1 MRKTFILLLLT
12 LLSIGA
18 VWGQTAVVTTRPAQ
32 IDISANTSESAVLM
46 TISAYPVD
54 DVRYRLYSGSNQYN
68 CWDAVT
74 STYVTS
80 ASYGSGP
87 QVPGTPTT
95 SSTWWIMFQRGNNA
109 SVSASYRDRLGPTYP
124 SNFNTTALPTAT
136 AIVTPASITNSDVT
150 FNTWNSY
157 DQKYVVLAY
166 DSTVGGV
173 LVSATSTALTTG
185 AFDLKIEYGTL
196 IQRIEVRDVTNNLVE
211 SVTGSWGSG
220 APTPTINISGSLSA
234 FSAWTGSPSA
244 AQSYTLSG
252 SNLTGNINVV
262 APDGFVLSTDES
274 TWTATLSLASTFNG
288 LVYVRMTGAT
298 AGEFNGNITHNS
310 TGAAEV
316 TQAVSGTVSDPVPT
330 ILPVSNLTAFT
341 TLVGT
346 PSASQQY
353 NLTAAFL
360 TANITITAP
369 AGFEISTD
377 GSNYSAGLSVAPNYN
392 GQIYVRLTGTTA
404 GTFNGNILHSSTGAT
419 DVNVAVS
426 GAVTNPAVPTT
437 FLEENFEYTA
447 GTTLVSNGWIAHS
460 GAGTNSPTVAESGL
474 AYPGYYAMSGL
485 AGQTINTGEDVH
497 KNLLEAQT
505 SGSVYNSFLIKVTSA
520 TEAGD
525 YVYHYATNADITT
538 DFKAKFFVGRDT
550 SNNVRFGLTKSANI
564 GSAVAWTGYD
574 YALNTTYLVVL
585 KYEIVPGTANDIATA
600 WINPII
606 GVTEPTPMLSAA
618 TTETDI
624 GVLGIGAVGIRQ
636 SNASLTAIFDGI
648 RVTNDWDL
656 LWDGTPP
663 PPPALAANPT
673 ILDPLASIVGNYS
686 DEFGSYTITSSNLL
700 GQINV
705 VAPEG
710 FVVSTDQT
718 NWSSTLDLAVNFTG
732 TIYVS
737 MYASVSGEYN
747 GNIVHTT
754 AGLDP
759 VNVAVSGEAF
769 NPAVIWNITANL
781 SAFGAEAGTPSAA
794 QSYTLSASNAS
805 QNLALETTA
814 PFEISTSQTTGFG
827 TSLSLAPTFNG
838 NIWVRMNAATAGTFE
853 SVITHS
859 TLDATPAD
867 INISGIATAPAGNY
881 ATDLFFSEYIEGSSS
896 NKALEIF
903 NGTGVPVDLGT
914 YKVYLYSNGASAA
927 TNTLT
932 FTPGTMLAHG
942 DVYVIANASANA
954 TILGLADVTSTVT
967 FFNGDDAIS
976 MVKVV
981 NEQEVFVDI
990 IGVIDQ
996 DPGTQWTAD
1005 GGYSTLDKTLVRKP
1019 TVTQGI
1025 TVNPPNPGDNIA
1037 TAFPTL
1043 ATEWDVYPID
1053 TLTDLGSHTF
1063 APGMEIAATP
1073 VITPASG
1080 LYYNPVEVNIT
1091 AATPGSIIRYTTNGS
1106 EPDETSSQYTAP
1118 FQVTATSTVKA
1129 RAYATGF
1136 APSAVAIA
1144 NYSFPVAVANIA
1156 ALRAMPTGTTVYQ
1169 LTGEAILTFQQ
1180 STRNQKYIQ
1189 DATAAIVIDDA
1200 AGVITTAYNLY
1211 DGITGIAGTLGL
1223 YSGLLQF
1230 TPAANPGAAT
1240 STGNVV
1246 VPEVRTL
1253 ASLTTADQ
1261 AKLIKVE
1268 NVMVDATNV
1277 NFGTYAENI
1286 NVTDPTATLVMRTF
1300 PATDYSST
1308 AIPTVAQDIICLV
1321 GEFSGTM
1328 QISPRFL
1335 SDFSNHAG
1343 GTLEAPIVSIS
1354 VVGNTINL
1362 SWDAV
1367 AGATSYRVEGSSDPY
1382 GTFTPVT
1389 TVTGT
1394 AYNGAAEGMKF
1405 FKVIAIQ

>member
-1 MRKTFILLLLT
+1 MRKTLVLILFALLYLN
-12 LLSIGA
+12 LLMGQGAETFENHALSGTSYVDGSYVGDGGVTWNYVQVTGEQTYPITNKGIILRRIG
-18 VWGQTAVVTTRPAQ
+18 
-32 IDISANTSESAVLM
+32 SNSKLYSS
-46 TISAYPVD
+46 TIS
-54 DVRYRLYSGSNQYN
+54 GGI
-68 CWDAVT
+68 
-74 STYVTS
+74 
-80 ASYGSGP
+80 ASFSC
-87 QVPGTPTT
+87 QLRKA
-95 SSTWWIMFQRGNNA
+95 F
-109 SVSASYRDRLGPTYP
+109 
-124 SNFNTTALPTAT
+124 
-136 AIVTPASITNSDVT
+136 
-150 FNTWNSY
+150 
-157 DQKYVVLAY
+157 
-166 DSTVGGV
+166 
-173 LVSATSTALTTG
+173 TG
-185 AFDLKIEYGTL
+185 AGDRQAALYINDTFVANSVLFGSTSGADETIINFTVNDINVTGD
-196 IQRIEVRDVTNNLVE
+196 IIIEVRNIQGTGTTNRQFTIDNIVW
-211 SVTGSWGSG
+211 TGYTGG
-220 APTPTINISGSLSA
+220 APIPTVNISGTLTP
-234 FSAWTGSPSA
+234 FSAWTGTPSD

-252 SNLTGNINVV
+252 TNLTANIAVV
-262 APDGFVLSTDES
+262 APTGYALSTDQT

-346 PSASQQY
+346 PSATQQY

-377 GSNYSAGLSVAPNYN
+377 GSNYSAGLSVTPNYN

-505 SGSVYNSFLIKVTSA
+505 SGTVYNSFLINVTSA

-525 YVYHYATNADITT
+525 YVYHYATNADNTT

-648 RVTNDWDL
+648 RVTNDWNL

-673 ILDPLASIVGNYS
+673 ILDPLTSVVGNYS

-710 FVVSTDQT
+710 FVISTDQT

-781 SAFGAEAGTPSAA
+781 SAFGAEVGTPSAA
-794 QSYTLSASNAS
+794 QSYTLSATNAS

-814 PFEISTSQTTGFG
+814 PFEISTSETTGFG

-859 TLDATPAD
+859 TLDATPTD
-867 INISGIATAPAGNY
+867 VNLSGTATAPAGNY
-881 ATDLFFSEYIEGSSS
+881 ATDLFFSEYIEGSSN
-896 NKALEIF
+896 NKAIEIF
-903 NGTGVPVDLGT
+903 NGTGVPVDLSIYT
-914 YKVYLYSNGASAA
+914 AKLANSASAWGSPFA
-927 TNTLT
+927 LTGILAHNDVFVITNSSAALPEIISNSDMTSTLT
-932 FTPGTMLAHG
+932 
-942 DVYVIANASANA
+942 Y
-954 TILGLADVTSTVT
+954 
-967 FFNGDDAIS
+967 FNGDDAVGLFKNDVLI
-976 MVKVV
+976 
-981 NEQEVFVDI
+981 DI
-990 IGVIDQ
+990 IGTIGT
-996 DPGTQWTAD
+996 DPGTAWPVAGVANATTEH
-1005 GGYSTLDKTLVRKP
+1005 TLIRKP
-1019 TVTQGI
+1019 TVAQGNI
-1025 TVNPPNPGDNIA
+1025 DWASSAGTDADNS
-1037 TAFPTL
+1037 
-1043 ATEWDVYPID
+1043 EWIVQAQNYVA
-1053 TLTDLGSHTF
+1053 DLGSHTF
-1063 APGMEIAATP
+1063 TPGMEIAATP
-1073 VITPASG
+1073 EISPAGG
-1080 LYYNPVEVNIT
+1080 LYYTPVEITIT
-1091 AATPGSIIRYTTNGS
+1091 AATPGSVIRYTTDGS
-1106 EPDETSSQYTAP
+1106 EPNETSNQYTVP

-1156 ALRAMPTGTTVYQ
+1156 ALRAMPTGATVYQ

-1246 VPEVRTL
+1246 VPELRTL
-1253 ASLTTADQ
+1253 ASLTSADQ

-1268 NVMVDATNV
+1268 NIMVDATNV
-1277 NFGTYAENI
+1277 NFGTFAENI

-1343 GTLEAPIVSIS
+1343 GTLEAPIVSIN

>member
-1 MRKTFILLLLT
+1 MRKTLVLLLFALLAIGAAYGQYLVNFEGATETKTGYASGTVNLSGLDWNMTESLIGALATDFYNGTKSARFSGKANSSITMLADKANGIGTLSFQYRRYGSDAQVAWKAEYSINQGSTWTQIGSAFTATDSVQTFSSEINVTGNIRIRILLVDN
-12 LLSIGA
+12 IG
-18 VWGQTAVVTTRPAQ
+18 TANKRM
-32 IDISANTSESAVLM
+32 N
-46 TISAYPVD
+46 VD
-54 DVRYRLYSGSNQYN
+54 DITITDYTG
-68 CWDAVT
+68 
-74 STYVTS
+74 
-80 ASYGSGP
+80 
-87 QVPGTPTT
+87 GT
-95 SSTWWIMFQRGNNA
+95 
-109 SVSASYRDRLGPTYP
+109 
-124 SNFNTTALPTAT
+124 
-136 AIVTPASITNSDVT
+136 
-150 FNTWNSY
+150 
-157 DQKYVVLAY
+157 
-166 DSTVGGV
+166 
-173 LVSATSTALTTG
+173 
-185 AFDLKIEYGTL
+185 
-196 IQRIEVRDVTNNLVE
+196 
-211 SVTGSWGSG
+211 
-220 APTPTINISGSLSA
+220 PTPTIGVSGTLTP
-234 FSAWTGSPSA
+234 FSAYTGTPSD
-244 AQSYTLSG
+244 AQSYTVSG
-252 SNLTGNINVV
+252 SNLTANIAVV
-262 APDGFVLSTDES
+262 APTGYALSTNQT

-316 TQAVSGTVSDPVPT
+316 TQAISGSVSDPIPQIFT
-330 ILPVSNLTAFT
+330 TGTPTAFS

-392 GQIYVRLTGTTA
+392 GQIYVRLTGTTV
-404 GTFNGNILHSSTGAT
+404 GTYDGNILHSSTGAT
-419 DVNVAVS
+419 DVNVAVT
-426 GAVTNPAVPTT
+426 GTVTEPLGPTT
-437 FLEENFEYTA
+437 FFEENFPYTA
-447 GTTLVSNGWIAHS
+447 GTALTANGWTAHS
-460 GAGTNSPTVAESGL
+460 AGGTNAILVTEPGMTYPSYPMASGL
-474 AYPGYYAMSGL
+474 AATLTTS
-485 AGQTINTGEDVH
+485 GEDIN
-497 KNLLEAQT
+497 KTFTPIATE
-505 SGSVYNSFLIKVTSA
+505 GSVYTSLLVNVSSA
-520 TEAGD
+520 QTTGD
-525 YVYHYATNADITT
+525 YFYHLSSSPINSSFYR
-538 DFKAKFFVGRDT
+538 GRVFIQKDT
-550 SNNVRFGLTKSANI
+550 ASDNFRFGLANAGGI
-564 GSAVAWTGYD
+564 ATAVSTGYD
-574 YALNTTYLVVL
+574 YVYGITYLLVL
-585 KYEIVPGTANDIATA
+585 KYDIIPGTNNDVVHL
-600 WINPII
+600 WINPVISA
-606 GVTEPTPMLSAA
+606 TEPTPTLTS
-618 TTETDI
+618 TDVI
-624 GVLGIGAVGIRQ
+624 TSEPAGIGSVILRQ
-636 SNASLTAIFDGI
+636 GTASNAPALRVDGI

-663 PPPALAANPT
+663 PPPALAANPI
-673 ILDPLASIVGNYS
+673 ILDPLTSVVGNYS

-710 FVVSTDQT
+710 FVISTDQT
-718 NWSSTLDLAVNFTG
+718 NWSSTLDLAVNFNG

-781 SAFGAEAGTPSAA
+781 SAFGAEVGTPSAA
-794 QSYTLSASNAS
+794 QSYTLSATNAS

-814 PFEISTSQTTGFG
+814 PFEISTSETTGFG

-859 TLDATPAD
+859 TLDATPTD
-867 INISGIATAPAGNY
+867 VNLSGTATAPAGNY
-881 ATDLFFSEYIEGSSS
+881 ATDLFFSEYIEGGSN

-903 NGTGVPVDLGT
+903 NGTGVPVDLAP
-914 YKVYLYSNGASAA
+914 YKVILYSNGAS
-927 TNTLT
+927 TPGNTLT

-942 DVYVIANASANA
+942 DVYVIVNSSANA
-954 TILGLADVTSTVT
+954 AIQAQADVQSTVT
-967 FFNGDDAIS
+967 YFNGDDAVAL
-976 MVKVV
+976 VKLV
-981 NEQEVFVDI
+981 NEQDVYVDI
-990 IGVIDQ
+990 FGMIGQ

-1019 TVTQGI
+1019 TVTQGVS
-1025 TVNPPNPGDNIA
+1025 VNPTGYAAGN
-1037 TAFPTL
+1037 TAAFETL
-1043 ATEWDVYPID
+1043 ATEWDVYPTD
-1053 TLTDLGSHTF
+1053 TVTDLGSHTF

-1073 VITPASG
+1073 VITPAGG

-1091 AATPGSIIRYTTNGS
+1091 AATPGSVIRYTTDGS

-1118 FQVTATSTVKA
+1118 FQVIATSTVKA

-1156 ALRAMPTGTTVYQ
+1156 ALRAMPTGATVYQ

-1211 DGITGIAGTLGL
+1211 DGITGIAGTLGI
-1223 YSGLLQF
+1223 YNGLLQF

-1240 STGNVV
+1240 STANVV
-1246 VPEVRTL
+1246 VPELRTL

-1268 NVMVDATNV
+1268 NIMVDATNV
-1277 NFGTYAENI
+1277 NFGSFAENI
-1286 NVTDPTATLVMRTF
+1286 NVTDPTAALVMRTF
-1300 PATDYSST
+1300 PATDYSGT

-1321 GEFSGTM
+1321 GEFNSAM

-1382 GTFTPVT
+1382 GTFTPLAT
-1389 TVTGT
+1389 SPNTSWTGT
-1394 AYNGAAEGMKF
+1394 AEGMKF

>member
-1 MRKTFILLLLT
+1 MRKTLVLLLFALLAIGAAYGQYLVNFEGATETKTSYASGTVNLSGLDWNMTESLIGNISSDFFNGTKSARFSGKANSSITMLADKANGIGTLSFQYRRYGSDAQVAWKAEYSINQGSTWTQIGSAFTATESVQTFSSEINVTGNIRIRILLVDN
-12 LLSIGA
+12 IG
-18 VWGQTAVVTTRPAQ
+18 TTNKRM
-32 IDISANTSESAVLM
+32 N
-46 TISAYPVD
+46 VD
-54 DVRYRLYSGSNQYN
+54 DITITDYTG
-68 CWDAVT
+68 
-74 STYVTS
+74 
-80 ASYGSGP
+80 
-87 QVPGTPTT
+87 GT
-95 SSTWWIMFQRGNNA
+95 
-109 SVSASYRDRLGPTYP
+109 
-124 SNFNTTALPTAT
+124 
-136 AIVTPASITNSDVT
+136 
-150 FNTWNSY
+150 
-157 DQKYVVLAY
+157 
-166 DSTVGGV
+166 
-173 LVSATSTALTTG
+173 
-185 AFDLKIEYGTL
+185 
-196 IQRIEVRDVTNNLVE
+196 
-211 SVTGSWGSG
+211 
-220 APTPTINISGSLSA
+220 PTPTIGVSGTLTP
-234 FSAWTGSPSA
+234 FSAYTGTPSD
-244 AQSYTLSG
+244 AQSYTVSG
-252 SNLTGNINVV
+252 SNLTANIAVV
-262 APDGFVLSTDES
+262 APTGYALSTDQT

-316 TQAVSGTVSDPVPT
+316 TQAVSGSVSDPIPQIFT
-330 ILPVSNLTAFT
+330 TGTPTAFS

-392 GQIYVRLTGTTA
+392 GQIYVRLTGTTV
-404 GTFNGNILHSSTGAT
+404 GTYDGNILHSSTGAT

-426 GAVTNPAVPTT
+426 GTVTEPLGPTT
-437 FLEENFEYTA
+437 FFDENFPYTA
-447 GTTLVSNGWIAHS
+447 GTALTANGWTAHS
-460 GAGTNSPTVAESGL
+460 AGGTNAILATEPGMTYPGYPLASGL
-474 AYPGYYAMSGL
+474 AA
-485 AGQTINTGEDVH
+485 TITTSGEDIN
-497 KNLLEAQT
+497 KTFTPIATE
-505 SGSVYNSFLIKVTSA
+505 GSVYTSLLVNVSSA
-520 TEAGD
+520 QTTGD
-525 YVYHYATNADITT
+525 YFYHLSSSPINSSFYR
-538 DFKAKFFVGRDT
+538 GRVFIQKDT
-550 SNNVRFGLTKSANI
+550 ASDNFRFGLANAGGI
-564 GSAVAWTGYD
+564 ATAVSTGYD
-574 YALNTTYLVVL
+574 YVYGTTYLLVL
-585 KYEIVPGTANDIATA
+585 KYDILPGTNNDVVHL
-600 WINPII
+600 WVNPVISA
-606 GVTEPTPMLSAA
+606 TEPTPTLTS
-618 TTETDI
+618 TDVI
-624 GVLGIGAVGIRQ
+624 TSEPAGIGSVILRQ
-636 SNASLTAIFDGI
+636 GTAANAPALRVDGI

-663 PPPALAANPT
+663 PPPTLAANPT
-673 ILDPLASIVGNYS
+673 ILDPLTSVVGNYS

-718 NWSSTLDLAVNFTG
+718 NWSSTLDLAVNFNG

-781 SAFGAEAGTPSAA
+781 SAFSAEAGTPSAA
-794 QSYTLSASNAS
+794 QSYTLSATNAT
-805 QNLALETTA
+805 QDLALTTSA
-814 PFEISTSQTTGFG
+814 PFEISTSESTGFG

-859 TLDATPAD
+859 TLDATPTD
-867 INISGIATAPAGNY
+867 VNLSGTATAPAGNY
-881 ATDLFFSEYIEGSSS
+881 AADLFFSEYIEGSSN
-896 NKALEIF
+896 NKAIEIF
-903 NGTGVPVDLGT
+903 NGTGVPVDLSIYT
-914 YKVYLYSNGASAA
+914 AKLANSASAWGSPFA
-927 TNTLT
+927 LTGILAHNDVFVITNSSAALPEIISNSDMTSTLT
-932 FTPGTMLAHG
+932 
-942 DVYVIANASANA
+942 Y
-954 TILGLADVTSTVT
+954 
-967 FFNGDDAIS
+967 FNGDDAVGLFKNDVLI
-976 MVKVV
+976 
-981 NEQEVFVDI
+981 DI
-990 IGVIDQ
+990 IGTIGT
-996 DPGTQWTAD
+996 DPGTAWPVAGVANATAEH
-1005 GGYSTLDKTLVRKP
+1005 TLIRKP
-1019 TVTQGI
+1019 TVAQGNI
-1025 TVNPPNPGDNIA
+1025 DWASSAGTDADNS
-1037 TAFPTL
+1037 
-1043 ATEWDVYPID
+1043 EWIVQAQNYVA
-1053 TLTDLGSHTF
+1053 DLGSHTF
-1063 APGMEIAATP
+1063 TPGMEIAATP
-1073 VITPASG
+1073 EISPAGG
-1080 LYYNPVEVNIT
+1080 LYYTPVEITIT
-1091 AATPGSIIRYTTNGS
+1091 AATPGSVIRYTTDGS
-1106 EPDETSSQYTAP
+1106 EPNETSTQYTVP

-1200 AGVITTAYNLY
+1200 AGVITTTYNLY

-1246 VPEVRTL
+1246 VPELRTL

-1321 GEFSGTM
+1321 GEFNSAM

-1343 GTLEAPIVSIS
+1343 GTLEAPIVSIN